1 MWIKICGTT
10 NVEDALLA
18 SEAGA
23 DAVGFVFAESPRKVN
38 TGIVQPIVDSLPLEI
53 EKIGVFVDASADEI
67 AEIAREC
74 GLTGVQLHSGIADD
88 AVKRLRAE
96 FGAGLK
102 ILRVLHYGPDVAE
115 SLQSVAA
122 DAALYGVL
130 VDSRTAAAV
139 GGTGVRFDWAEA
151 RRTIFGS
158 ERKMKLIAAGGLNA
172 ENVSEAIR
180 VLKPWG
186 VDVVTGVEWA
196 PGKKDRAKVKR
207 FIEAARA
214 AQ

>member
-38 TGIVQPIVDSLPLEI
+38 TGVVRPIVDSLPLEI

-88 AVKRLRAE
+88 AVKRLRSE

-102 ILRVLHYGPDVAE
+102 ILRVLHYGAEIEE
-115 SLQSVAA
+115 SLRLAA
-122 DAALYGVL
+122 ETAVDGVL

-139 GGTGVRFDWAEA
+139 GGTGVRFDWEEA
-151 RRTIFGS
+151 RRTIFGG

-172 ENVSEAIR
+172 ENVGEAIC

-186 VDVVTGVEWA
+186 VDVVTGVECA
-196 PGKKDRAKVKR
+196 PGRKDPEKVKK
-207 FIEAARA
+207 FIEAVRA
-214 AQ
+214 AH